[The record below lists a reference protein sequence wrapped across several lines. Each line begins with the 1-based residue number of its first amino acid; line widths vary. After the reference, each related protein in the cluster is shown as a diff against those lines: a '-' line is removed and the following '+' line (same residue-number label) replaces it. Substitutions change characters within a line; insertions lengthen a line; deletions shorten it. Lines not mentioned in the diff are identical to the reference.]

1 MKNKNTTEKPIK
13 RVRRARKKVL
23 RFFLFGVASSI
34 FIVYFF
40 YLVVNMSI
48 EIANKYEEKDTL
60 TAELNELKEKEAEL
74 SLDVLKLQD
83 PEYVARYLREKYYY
97 SKEDEYII
105 KLPNEK

>member
-1 MKNKNTTEKPIK
+1 MKNKKKTEKPIK
-13 RVRRARKKVL
+13 NNKKTSKKIL
-23 RFFLFGVASSI
+23 RFIIFGSISFI
-34 FIVYFF
+34 FIMYFF

-48 EIANKYEEKDTL
+48 EIANKYEEKDAL
-60 TAELNELKEKEAEL
+60 TAELNDLKEKEAEL

-105 KLPNEK
+105 KLPN